1 MASTKEIHTAAKI
14 ASKDTSKAATV
25 SQEDFE
31 AWISD
36 ERFNRLFQLPADPSL
51 GRPHSLQVSYA
62 DYGYRNDTAKGEEHV
77 LLFFGPLMS
86 SPLFAVVR
94 LHCPQPC

>member
-1 MASTKEIHTAAKI
+1 MASAEVIHTAAKTV
-14 ASKDTSKAATV
+14 SKDTSKAATV

-36 ERFNRLFQLPADPSL
+36 ERFNCLFQLPADPSH
-51 GRPHSLQVSYA
+51 GRPHPLQVSYA

-94 LHCPQPC
+94 KPSPQPC